1 MDTLGKGVSASW
13 TLSITTSVGMDV
25 HSAMVSQA
33 VGTAAFA
40 GLAFMLVLVPVNGI
54 AVAQME
60 SIREEVIQ
68 LTDSRVT
75 MMNELL
81 SGIRIV
87 KFTTLEEHFKSRILE
102 VRRKELDLLTA
113 QSYWH
118 AFTSFLVF
126 ATPTLTSVCTFV
138 VYAALGNTLDAKS
151 IFTALSLFNLLRVPL
166 SFLPVVIF
174 SMVESSVALD
184 RVSAFLTAPE
194 VDPKAVEQTG
204 PRTPIAIADAVFG
217 WDSNG
222 PPTLGGRAQI
232 NITIP
237 CGSLCIIV
245 GRVGSG
251 KSSLLSALLG
261 MIDKRQGRVLMPS
274 GAVAF
279 CPQQAWLANDTVRG
293 NILFG
298 NSFFPGAY
306 EDAIKVCNLKSDLR
320 LLPGGDLTEIDEAP
334 PHPDGMVAGA
344 ATYRA
349 KEDREPYKADEKKQ
363 LQTDEERAVG
373 AVSTDV
379 ISRYITACGLSFLRG
394 ISAVEASIR
403 ASRQLHVQMLT
414 SVLRAPAGFF
424 DVTPLGRILARFSK
438 DLDSLDTSLADGLNS
453 FCTVVSMTVGT
464 LCVVLIALPP
474 FAIALVPLGA
484 FYSQIM
490 QYYWSDGRDSAPEQ
504 QLRQSLRVTPEQ
516 GSAAFAFS
524 CFLRSG
530 SCFLHSGL
538 CVLRSDDVSLVGKEK
553 HPLKWAKL
561 LLFPCQCAAV

>member
-1 MDTLGKGVSASW
+1 
-13 TLSITTSVGMDV
+13 MDV
-25 HSAMVSQA
+25 HSAMVSQVYRKALRLSPSTSYTRGAVVNIQSNDCLRVANIVSALNVLWTAPLTIVVAIVLLLQA

-320 LLPGGDLTEIDEAP
+320 LLPGGDLTEI
-334 PHPDGMVAGA
+334 
-344 ATYRA
+344 
-349 KEDREPYKADEKKQ
+349 
-363 LQTDEERAVG
+363 
-373 AVSTDV
+373 
-379 ISRYITACGLSFLRG
+379 
-394 ISAVEASIR
+394 
-403 ASRQLHVQMLT
+403 
-414 SVLRAPAGFF
+414 
-424 DVTPLGRILARFSK
+424 
-438 DLDSLDTSLADGLNS
+438 
-453 FCTVVSMTVGT
+453 
-464 LCVVLIALPP
+464 
-474 FAIALVPLGA
+474 
-484 FYSQIM
+484 
-490 QYYWSDGRDSAPEQ
+490 
-504 QLRQSLRVTPEQ
+504 
-516 GSAAFAFS
+516 
-524 CFLRSG
+524 
-530 SCFLHSGL
+530 
-538 CVLRSDDVSLVGKEK
+538 
-553 HPLKWAKL
+553 
-561 LLFPCQCAAV
+561 

>member
-1 MDTLGKGVSASW
+1 
-13 TLSITTSVGMDV
+13 
-25 HSAMVSQA
+25 
-33 VGTAAFA
+33 
-40 GLAFMLVLVPVNGI
+40 
-54 AVAQME
+54 
-60 SIREEVIQ
+60 
-68 LTDSRVT
+68 
-75 MMNELL
+75 
-81 SGIRIV
+81 
-87 KFTTLEEHFKSRILE
+87 
-102 VRRKELDLLTA
+102 
-113 QSYWH
+113 
-118 AFTSFLVF
+118 
-126 ATPTLTSVCTFV
+126 
-138 VYAALGNTLDAKS
+138 
-151 IFTALSLFNLLRVPL
+151 
-166 SFLPVVIF
+166 
-174 SMVESSVALD
+174 
-184 RVSAFLTAPE
+184 
-194 VDPKAVEQTG
+194 
-204 PRTPIAIADAVFG
+204 VFG

-320 LLPGGDLTEIDEAP
+320 LLPGGDLTEIGERGVTLSGGQRQRISLARAVYANTDTVLLDDVLSAVDPHVGKSIFDECICGAMGGKTRVMVTNAVQFLPNADLILVLDGSGNVAFQGSYSMLRQSGLQVDQYIPADEAP

-379 ISRYITACGLSFLRG
+379 ISRYITACGETLWYFAAFVVLAEVAQATSDLWLAAWSDRRLSPSPGSNFYLTVYVILGLVVAGLSFLRG

-504 QLRQSLRVTPEQ
+504 VRAP
-516 GSAAFAFS
+516 
-524 CFLRSG
+524 
-530 SCFLHSGL
+530 
-538 CVLRSDDVSLVGKEK
+538 
-553 HPLKWAKL
+553 
-561 LLFPCQCAAV
+561 